1 MPMGLSFSQKLDK
14 VVFHLS
20 DDLNSVK
27 TGRAKPSLV
36 EEVKADAYGSQMT
49 IKELASISAPDSHQ
63 IIISPWDKSLVEM
76 IAKAINSAD
85 LNLNGVVDGD
95 VVRINIPPLTG
106 ETRRQLIK
114 LVKQKIESAK
124 VMVRQ
129 VRASAKKEIE
139 SQKDDGGVGE
149 DEIRTQLDELQKS
162 VDDCEKRLDEMGKDK
177 EEELEKI

>member
-1 MPMGLSFSQKLDK
+1 MDFSFSQKLDK
-14 VVFHLS
+14 VISHLS

-36 EEVKADAYGSQMT
+36 EEVKAEVYGSRMAL
-49 IKELASISAPDSHQ
+49 KELASISAPDPHQ
-63 IIISPWDKSLVEM
+63 IVVSAWDKSLIEA

-95 VVRINIPPLTG
+95 IVRINIPPLTG
-106 ETRRQLIK
+106 ETRQQLIK

-124 VMVRQ
+124 VMARQ

-139 SQKDDGGVGE
+139 AQKDDGGVSE
-149 DEIRTQLDELQKS
+149 DEIHNQLSELQKS
-162 VDDCEKRLDEMGKDK
+162 VDDCEKKMDEIGKGK
-177 EEELEKI
+177 EEELGKI

>member
-1 MPMGLSFSQKLDK
+1 MILDSSFITKLDK
-14 VVFHLS
+14 VTAHLAG
-20 DDLNSVK
+20 DLNSVK

-36 EEVKADAYGSQMT
+36 EEVKAEVYGSQMA
-49 IKELASISAPDSHQ
+49 IKELASISAPDPHQ
-63 IIISPWDKSLVEM
+63 IIVSAWDKSLVEA

-106 ETRRQLIK
+106 ETRQQLIK

-129 VRASAKKEIE
+129 VRAETKREIE
-139 SQKDDGGVGE
+139 AQKDDGGVSE
-149 DEIRTQLDELQKS
+149 DEIHNQLSELQKS
-162 VDDCEKRLDEMGKDK
+162 VDDCEKKMDEMGKVK
-177 EEELEKI
+177 EEELGRI